1 MPNGFAKLGRKFYFG
16 PYKSAV
22 IPNAAFLVGPS
33 CRFRCLASLACSR
46 ALFFSSNTRAS
57 FSTASR
63 FLHAAS
69 GLQAV
74 LIARVGYRFV
84 ALDRVQRPLALELS

>member
-16 PYKSAV
+16 PYESAV

-33 CRFRCLASLACSR
+33 CRFRWSR
-46 ALFFSSNTRAS
+46 VAGMLTC
-57 FSTASR
+57 
-63 FLHAAS
+63 
-69 GLQAV
+69 AV
-74 LIARVGYRFV
+74 LLVKHSGELLDCLSLPPRREWVASCADRKIGYRFV

>member
-16 PYKSAV
+16 PYESAV

-33 CRFRCLASLACSR
+33 CRFRWSR
-46 ALFFSSNTRAS
+46 VAGMLTC
-57 FSTASR
+57 
-63 FLHAAS
+63 
-69 GLQAV
+69 AV
-74 LIARVGYRFV
+74 LLVKHSGELLNYLSLPPRREWVASCADRKIGYRFV